1 MHFRKYESFVFF
13 IMFILSIVSGCS
25 NVSIRSQSETD
36 SAPRAIPEGLEDLP
50 DPKIIIEPL
59 SRIGNHSPYTVNG
72 QTYQVMSRPAA
83 YRREGK
89 ASWYGTKFHDRLTS
103 NGEKY
108 DMFKLTAAHK
118 HLPLPSYVEVT
129 NLDNLKRAIV
139 RVNDRGPFHDDRLI
153 DVSYAAAVKLGF
165 AQEGIARVL
174 IELKTAGEPEVNE
187 SLPSARIEK
196 RFFLQL
202 AGFENLK
209 EADVIAGRLESIE
222 QIIYSPVILSVGSQD
237 GYQVRVGPYKTRK
250 ETERLQALAV
260 IYDISPLTIIEQ

>member
-1 MHFRKYESFVFF
+1 MTIRFIFALFSFW
-13 IMFILSIVSGCS
+13 IVGGCS
-25 NVSIRSQSETD
+25 NMPIHSQSETD
-36 SAPRAIPEGLEDLP
+36 AAPHVSPEGLENLP
-50 DPKIIIEPL
+50 DPKVTVEPL
-59 SRIGNHSPYTVNG
+59 STLGNHSPYTVNG
-72 QTYQVMSRPAA
+72 KTYQVMSRPAA

-118 HLPLPSYVEVT
+118 HLPLPSYVEVI
-129 NLDNLKRAIV
+129 NLDNLKRTIV

-165 AQEGIARVL
+165 ANEGIARVL
-174 IELKTAGEPEVNE
+174 IELKKASGPEVNE
-187 SLPSARIEK
+187 LLPLVRIEK

-202 AGFENLK
+202 VGFENLK
-209 EADVIAGRLESIE
+209 EADAIASRLKSIE
-222 QIIYSPVILSVGSQD
+222 QIVYTPVILTRGNLD
-237 GYQVRVGPYKTRK
+237 GYQVRVGPYKSRK

-260 IYDISPLTIIEQ
+260 MYDISPLTIIEE